1 MPRLGINISTRESAF
16 FRDKLIHLGAT
27 RYSAGSKTDVG
38 GYALKVNDAT
48 VQFEVTDTR
57 SVEEIT
63 QMIRQNGYQPV
74 FKDWEIF

>member
-1 MPRLGINISTRESAF
+1 KA
-16 FRDKLIHLGAT
+16 
-27 RYSAGSKTDVG
+27 
-38 GYALKVNDAT
+38 NDAT